1 MKKSRIPGIKS
12 YACMYFLCGT
22 CKEIYMEICE
32 VVRFHHSRVKFM
44 TLQEL
49 HANNTQALMRDS
61 NKTCKQSQVIKTECQ
76 V

>member
-1 MKKSRIPGIKS
+1 
-12 YACMYFLCGT
+12 
-22 CKEIYMEICE
+22 MEICE

-61 NKTCKQSQVIKTECQ
+61 NKTCKQSQVIKNECQ